1 MLLVEGAW
9 RGWTCLFQNLERDQL
24 LESTKIL
31 GPIAIQK
38 SKIGVVKE
46 CVAKVLRKET

>member
-1 MLLVEGAW
+1 MAGLDLPVSKSGK
-9 RGWTCLFQNLERDQL
+9 RPV
-24 LESTKIL
+24 LESIKIL